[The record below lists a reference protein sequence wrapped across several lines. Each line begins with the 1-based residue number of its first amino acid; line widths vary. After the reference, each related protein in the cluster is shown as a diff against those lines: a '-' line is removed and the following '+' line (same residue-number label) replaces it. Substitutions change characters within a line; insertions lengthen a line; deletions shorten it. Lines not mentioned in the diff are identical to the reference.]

1 MADATT
7 GMTYKEKSAFA
18 SDGLPDPRFSNEE
31 ETEIPVLPSV
41 KRVRKTIQK
50 RKTQRK
56 RKSTLKG
63 RKVVQKRLRRA

>member
-31 ETEIPVLPSV
+31 ETETPVLPSV